1 MAEWALD
8 RERLAI
14 RDLRAANPEEDGFQG
29 KEEAELYGLGGN
41 ETQIRRPSRRK
52 KPRNG
57 SF

>member
-1 MAEWALD
+1 MD

-41 ETQIRRPSRRK
+41 ETQIRRPSKRK